1 MMEIFYCLNFFN
13 SYTSKNELKE
23 HEEVCNNHNSCRI
36 EMCKWIEK
44 ILKYNPREKPLKIS
58 FAIYLDLECLL
69 KKNNLAKTIP
79 KSHI

>member
-13 SYTSKNELKE
+13 SYTSKNKLKE

-44 ILKYNPREKPLKIS
+44 ILKYNTEDCIEKLCKK
-58 FAIYLDLECLL
+58 L
-69 KKNNLAKTIP
+69 KKRAMKITNYEK
-79 KSHI
+79 KK